1 MGATPETFLRC
12 SASCIQTM
20 SLAGTKRKDDFSEWG
35 EKDREEQRIVTEY
48 IESCFRNIVG
58 TEPLISGPELRQA
71 GVVSH
76 LCTMF
81 TLNKS
86 LSPGEISRLI
96 NALHPTPAVG
106 GFPLREALKIICETE
121 NRERRY
127 YAGYLGPVY
136 GNGQFDLF
144 VNLRSM
150 ELFRDRVELHVGGGL
165 TALSDADSEWNE
177 TEIKSRTLLNLIE

>member
-1 MGATPETFLRC
+1 
-12 SASCIQTM
+12 
-20 SLAGTKRKDDFSEWG
+20 
-35 EKDREEQRIVTEY
+35 
-48 IESCFRNIVG
+48 
-58 TEPLISGPELRQA
+58 
-71 GVVSH
+71 
-76 LCTMF
+76 MF

-144 VNLRSM
+144 CKFAEYGTFS
-150 ELFRDRVELHVGGGL
+150 G
-165 TALSDADSEWNE
+165 
-177 TEIKSRTLLNLIE
+177 

>member
-1 MGATPETFLRC
+1 M
-12 SASCIQTM
+12 
-20 SLAGTKRKDDFSEWG
+20 
-35 EKDREEQRIVTEY
+35 
-48 IESCFRNIVG
+48 
-58 TEPLISGPELRQA
+58 
-71 GVVSH
+71 
-76 LCTMF
+76 
-81 TLNKS
+81 
-86 LSPGEISRLI
+86 
-96 NALHPTPAVG
+96 G
-106 GFPLREALKIICETE
+106 GFPIREALKIICETE